1 MKKIVIPIVIIVI
14 FILFALIFDW
24 GRTTQ
29 SSIDFNNLATTSTIK
44 QLASNLDMPIL
55 VKNIKDN
62 QGVTSPIHI
71 EGKARGNWFFE
82 ATFPIEL
89 VDTDGN
95 MLASVIARAE
105 SDWMTT
111 DYVNFTADIE
121 YNKSTTTSHALI
133 ILKNDNPSGLPEFD
147 QSIFIPVILK

>member
-55 VKNIKDN
+55 VKNIKLCFYTSIWDLSIN
-62 QGVTSPIHI
+62 SVFIRGV
-71 EGKARGNWFFE
+71 G
-82 ATFPIEL
+82 
-89 VDTDGN
+89 
-95 MLASVIARAE
+95 
-105 SDWMTT
+105 
-111 DYVNFTADIE
+111 
-121 YNKSTTTSHALI
+121 
-133 ILKNDNPSGLPEFD
+133 SG
-147 QSIFIPVILK
+147 